1 MKELYVF
8 CEGPTEQGFC
18 NQVLAPH
25 LFLHHDGCI
34 HTIKIAHSKH
44 HGETHRG
51 GIGKYAALKRD
62 IQNTLK
68 SRDPRNVY
76 FTTMI
81 DLYGLPLD
89 FPGKEANV
97 RNPANP
103 TPYVLALEK
112 AFGDD
117 INHYHFIP
125 YLQLHEY
132 ETLLFSG
139 PEAFA
144 VSFDNC
150 HNEIQQL
157 KEIAAS
163 VSSIEYIDDG
173 KDSAPSKRIIA
184 IIPEYEGRK
193 VSAGPDIAEFIGIG
207 PIRAHCPHFH
217 DWLIRLESLLWEKDL
232 G

>member
-25 LFLHHDGCI
+25 LFPHHDGCI

-44 HGETHRG
+44 HGEISRG

-68 SRDPRNVY
+68 SRDPKNVY

-81 DLYGLPLD
+81 DLYGLPTN
-89 FPGKEANV
+89 FPGKATNA

-103 TPYVLALEK
+103 TPYVQALEK

-132 ETLLFSG
+132 ETLLFAS

-144 VSFDNC
+144 IAFDNC
-150 HNEIQQL
+150 DGAIQQL
-157 KEIAAS
+157 KEIAAAKAS
-163 VSSIEYIDDG
+163 VEYINDG
-173 KDSAPSKRIIA
+173 KDTAPSRRIIGV
-184 IIPEYEGRK
+184 IREYEGRK
-193 VSAGPDIAEFIGIG
+193 ASAGPVIAEFIGTAN
-207 PIRAHCPHFH
+207 IRDKCPHFH
-217 DWLIRLESLLWEKDL
+217 DWLTRLETLPWEME
-232 G
+232 